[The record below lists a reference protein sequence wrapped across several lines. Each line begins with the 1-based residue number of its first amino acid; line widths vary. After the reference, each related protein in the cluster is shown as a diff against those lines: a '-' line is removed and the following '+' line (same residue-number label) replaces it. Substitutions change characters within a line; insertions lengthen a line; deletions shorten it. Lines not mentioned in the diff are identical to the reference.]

1 MIQEQHEQLMKL
13 HLDLEVLRN
22 QRQRVLFHDPSRK
35 LTSSAIDAEYKH
47 KVSEME
53 ALKSAMKTKEAT
65 REVEMAKMKENFQ
78 TLEQELRDEIEYR
91 EKKMKEMERADKE
104 KFDNATKAYEET
116 IYNQEMEIKK

>member
-1 MIQEQHEQLMKL
+1 MKL
-13 HLDLEVLRN
+13 QIDLEVLRG

-35 LTSSAIDAEYKH
+35 LTSSSIDAEYKN
-47 KVSEME
+47 KVSEIE
-53 ALKSAMKTKEAT
+53 ALKSAMKTKEAA
-65 REVEMAKMKENFQ
+65 REVEMAKIKENFQ

-104 KFDNATKAYEET
+104 KFENASKAYEET